1 MQIFFQVSCFIKEK
15 KSKEK
20 KNKEHKETKQSKK
33 KVTNSIC
40 LEKGLI
46 PQCRDDIHV

>member
-1 MQIFFQVSCFIKEK
+1 MLHKRKKKQRKE
-15 KSKEK
+15 
-20 KNKEHKETKQSKK
+20 NKETKQSKK

-46 PQCRDDIHV
+46 PQCRDDIHD